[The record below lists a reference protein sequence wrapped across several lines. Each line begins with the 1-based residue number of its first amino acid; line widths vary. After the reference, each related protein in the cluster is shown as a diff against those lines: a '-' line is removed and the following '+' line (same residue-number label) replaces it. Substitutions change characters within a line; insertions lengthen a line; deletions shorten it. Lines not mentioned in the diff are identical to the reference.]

1 MARDMLRRLFAVYLG
16 QRRRPPMPR
25 FSANISMLFKEL
37 EFPERFEAAAQAGFK
52 AVEIQFPYAWS
63 KDRLAQIAQHAG
75 VEVVLI
81 NIPAGDPEKGDRG
94 IACLPSHIGEFR
106 DGVGKAIEYAKALG
120 CGQMNCLAGVAPRE
134 IDGAK
139 LRETYVSNL
148 RYAAGELARHGMT
161 LLIEPINTRSV
172 PGFYLTESDQALALM
187 DEAGTANLKLQYDLY
202 HMRIM
207 GDDLAETIQANLGRI
222 GHMQIAD
229 VPDRHE
235 PGTGEIDFPPLFDL
249 IDRLGYRGWIG
260 AEYVPAGKTEDG
272 LAWVRKY
279 L

>member
-1 MARDMLRRLFAVYLG
+1 
-16 QRRRPPMPR
+16 MPR

-52 AVEIQFPYAWS
+52 AVEIQFPYAW
-63 KDRLAQIAQHAG
+63 DRNRLGQIAQHAG

-94 IACLPSHIGEFR
+94 IACLPSRVAEFR
-106 DGVGKAIEYAKALG
+106 EGVTKAIEYSKALG
-120 CGQMNCLAGVAPRE
+120 CKQMNCLAGVAPPDV
-134 IDGAK
+134 DGAK

-148 RYAAGELARHGMT
+148 RYAAGELALHGMT
-161 LLIEPINTRSV
+161 LLIEPINTQTV
-172 PGFYLTESDQALALM
+172 PGFYLNKSAQALAVM
-187 DEAGTANLKLQYDLY
+187 NDAGAGNLRLQYDLF
-202 HMRIM
+202 HMHIM
-207 GDDLAETIQANLGRI
+207 GDDLAKTLSANLARI

-229 VPDRHE
+229 VPERHE

-249 IDRLGYRGWIG
+249 IDRLGYKGWIG
-260 AEYVPAGKTEDG
+260 AEYVPKGKTADG

>member
-1 MARDMLRRLFAVYLG
+1 
-16 QRRRPPMPR
+16 MPR
-25 FSANISMLFKEL
+25 FSANISMLFKEV

-52 AVEIQFPYAWS
+52 AVEIQFPYAWD
-63 KDRLAQIAQHAG
+63 KNRLAQIAQHAG

-94 IACLPSHIGEFR
+94 IACLPSRVAEFR
-106 DGVGKAIEYAKALG
+106 EGVARAIEYARALG
-120 CGQMNCLAGVAPRE
+120 CKQMNCPAGVAPPNV
-134 IDGAK
+134 DGAA
-139 LRETYVSNL
+139 LRGTYVSNL
-148 RYAAGELARHGMT
+148 RYAAGELARAGMT

-172 PGFYLTESDQALALM
+172 PGFYLNQSAQALALM
-187 DEAGTANLKLQYDLY
+187 DEAGAANLKLQYDFY

-207 GDDLAETIQANLGRI
+207 GDDLAETIQANLARI

-235 PGTGEIDFPPLFDL
+235 PGTGEIDFPHLFDL

-260 AEYVPAGKTEDG
+260 AEYLPKGKSEDG
-272 LAWVRKY
+272 LAWVKKY